1 MYLKEEKMAIINDNR
16 MFGDIFKELRT
27 EKNLSQEQIALDLDV
42 SQSLITKWES
52 HQSTPSPEMLDY
64 IADYF
69 DVSTDYLIGRTNDK
83 RYYNNNDEYI
93 KDFNILFDKYKGLSD
108 TDKEFMRNMIIERRK
123 LIDKQLEEKGQ

>member
-1 MYLKEEKMAIINDNR
+1 MAIINDNR